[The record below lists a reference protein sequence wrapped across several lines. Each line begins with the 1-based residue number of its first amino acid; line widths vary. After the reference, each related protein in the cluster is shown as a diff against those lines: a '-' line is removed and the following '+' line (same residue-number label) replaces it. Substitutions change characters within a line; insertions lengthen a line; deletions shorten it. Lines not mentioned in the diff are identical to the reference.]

1 MLRFSPFLLK
11 VCLFV
16 LLLLRI
22 SIVLILVPA
31 LGETYRGPVKD
42 ILMGRGAAATPR
54 AKFHT
59 AQDVAV
65 LFEGRSA
72 PELFAKSAWWHFA
85 GVTVAGGEEELLRV
99 YDRLLVMMQDL
110 RIPDFPVVESRPEPL
125 DAELLEDIARLWP
138 PLVGNV

>member
-1 MLRFSPFLLK
+1 MLRFSLFLLK

-22 SIVLILVPA
+22 SIVLMLVLA

-59 AQDVAV
+59 AQDVAA

-85 GVTVAGGEEELLRV
+85 EIGRESCRERV
-99 YDRLLVMMQDL
+99 L
-110 RIPDFPVVESRPEPL
+110 
-125 DAELLEDIARLWP
+125 
-138 PLVGNV
+138 